1 MRGTALHTYSF
12 FVHQV
17 GSSPPTLMFEVASD
31 EVTLQALAEKALA
44 ASPDHL
50 AVEIL
55 EDDRLVF
62 SLDRN
67 GATWPVKRD
76 GLSG

>member
-1 MRGTALHTYSF
+1 
-12 FVHQV
+12 
-17 GSSPPTLMFEVASD
+17 MFELASD
-31 EVTLQALAEKALA
+31 EVTLQSLAEKALA
-44 ASPDHL
+44 ASPHHL

-67 GATWPVKRD
+67 GATWPVKR
-76 GLSG
+76 GA